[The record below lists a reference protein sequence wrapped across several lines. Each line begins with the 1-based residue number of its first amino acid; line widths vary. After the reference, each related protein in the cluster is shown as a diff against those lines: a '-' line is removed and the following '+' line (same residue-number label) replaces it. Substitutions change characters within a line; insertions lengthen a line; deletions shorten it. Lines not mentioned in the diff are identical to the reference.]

1 MEADGKGHQDH
12 PKKEKW
18 NYVQALMFFHQCFW
32 GGTKMTVDEVDFDLV
47 KKFITNWILQLLLW
61 ISYNLL

>member
-12 PKKEKW
+12 PKKKKW
-18 NYVQALMFFHQCFW
+18 NYVQALMFFHQCFQ

-47 KKFITNWILQLLLW
+47 KKSITNWILKLLL
-61 ISYNLL
+61 

>member
-12 PKKEKW
+12 PKKKKW

-47 KKFITNWILQLLLW
+47 KKFITNWILQLLL
-61 ISYNLL
+61 